1 LYAIYHNKLT
11 QRREEAD
18 ICLEKRKGEE
28 LARMKGERK
37 GHSKQPGGT
46 VQVAKVMEVF

>member
-1 LYAIYHNKLT
+1 MF
-11 QRREEAD
+11 REE
-18 ICLEKRKGEE
+18 ERGGT
-28 LARMKGERK
+28 RMKGERK